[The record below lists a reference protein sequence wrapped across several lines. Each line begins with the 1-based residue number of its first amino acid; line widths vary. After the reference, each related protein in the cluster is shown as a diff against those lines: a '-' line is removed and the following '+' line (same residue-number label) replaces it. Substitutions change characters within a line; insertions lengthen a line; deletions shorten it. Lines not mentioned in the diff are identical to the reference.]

1 MESTSDNLQEGRDGE
16 LNSQGEPPISDWNSV
31 CVCVCLS
38 LVSLPYMPM
47 ELLRMTNLPQVYE
60 TCLFVHAS
68 AHVLFLGCIL
78 LWAFNEYLA
87 QFPLW
92 LVAAYYTSNSP
103 FDGYINLL
111 G

>member
-1 MESTSDNLQEGRDGE
+1 
-16 LNSQGEPPISDWNSV
+16 
-31 CVCVCLS
+31 
-38 LVSLPYMPM
+38 
-47 ELLRMTNLPQVYE
+47 
-60 TCLFVHAS
+60 
-68 AHVLFLGCIL
+68 LGCIL